1 MNKVPSNRYAQTKM
15 FGSGFQEPVVVRSMP
30 APTRMDDVSNLV
42 GERPGLVWAEEWNE
56 IRSQAKSVSG
66 LVHTRF
72 RDTFF
77 QAVKLPHGIAESL
90 EDFEKGL
97 RLAGLIG
104 ADEVLVQQASRPPK
118 FRVQKAEVSDYG
130 HNGKPFVDC
139 SERAT
144 HSAVESENQQ
154 KATTPYRTGKRLSST
169 RYEA

>member
-1 MNKVPSNRYAQTKM
+1 VNKVPSNRYAQTKM

-30 APTRMDDVSNLV
+30 APPRMDDISELV

-56 IRSQAKSVSG
+56 IRSHSKSVSG
-66 LVHTRF
+66 LVHTSF

-77 QAVKLPHGIAESL
+77 QSVKLPHGIAESL
-90 EDFEKGL
+90 KDFEKGL
-97 RLAGLIG
+97 RLAGLVG
-104 ADEVLVQQASRPPK
+104 PDEVLVQQASRPPK
-118 FRVQKAEVSDYG
+118 FRVEKADISDDC
-130 HNGKPFVDC
+130 HNGQSFVDC

-154 KATTPYRTGKRLSST
+154 KATTPYRRGKRLSSG